1 MTEDLSRALDEC
13 MASMRR
19 GADIEACVAR
29 YPHMRGELQ
38 QLLETAVT
46 VSTAPKVVPSS
57 EFRGASKAR
66 LLSRIRED
74 SIHARAERPRQSGSP
89 FGALG
94 ALLGSVAEAVLPSGG
109 ITVRATSAL
118 LVAMAGLLIVYSV
131 FTFLPQQSSLTSQ
144 GTVSVLSGHVSVQ
157 DPSSGIWRDAED
169 GMVVDIGMRVR
180 TGQDSNAMLTFFDG
194 STIRLEGDS
203 DIQVEQIVRAEG
215 QSTEIILKQWL
226 GRTWSRVAK
235 KADPASK
242 YEIQTPSAYALVRG
256 TLFEVEVGEDG
267 STVVRTIEGLV
278 SVGAQSQEVE
288 VSAGQ
293 TTSVS
298 IGNPPIEPASIPAA
312 DNELLITVSMPAV
325 ASVSD
330 PGQASTGYLP
340 NGLSFNQI
348 TGSQSS
354 SPTEGDQVIRIPSPE
369 AGLYRVVLRGVGDG
383 TTNVSVEGISGGET
397 IFKQENSYEVTNGSG
412 WALGVELEL
421 RNGQISDISVSD
433 AEPLTDQTYEDV
445 VTTGLE
451 AASLVPIETPE
462 GWEDDPV
469 VVKPTYGLT
478 VTSGSRGAVT
488 VPGEGTFPY
497 AADTVVEL
505 IATPDDGYD
514 FINWRGN
521 VGDPVSAVTTVNVSQ
536 DQEVS
541 ARFAEK
547 IHVLS
552 IVSRGGGTVTEPGE
566 SISLRGTGAVVTL
579 VATPGVGWE
588 FDSWTGN
595 VADPSSPTTTIT
607 MRHAETVIAVFVPS
621 R

>member
-13 MASMRR
+13 MTLMRR

-29 YPHMRGELQ
+29 YPHIRGQLL

-46 VSTAPKVVPSS
+46 VSTSPKVVPSS
-57 EFRGASKAR
+57 EFRRTSKAR

-74 SIHARAERPRQSGSP
+74 SIHARAERPRQSESP

-109 ITVRATSAL
+109 LTVRATSAL
-118 LVAMAGLLIVYSV
+118 LVAMAALLVVYSV
-131 FTFLPQQSSLTSQ
+131 FTFLPQQSSLSSQ

-157 DPSSGIWRDAED
+157 DPSTGIWRDAED
-169 GMVVDIGMRVR
+169 GMVVDTGMRVR

-203 DIQVEQIVRAEG
+203 DVQVERIVRADG
-215 QSTEIILKQWL
+215 QSTEIVLKQWL

-242 YEIQTPSAYALVRG
+242 YEIQTPSTYALVRG
-256 TLFEVEVGEDG
+256 TLFEVEVDEDG

-278 SVGAQSQEVE
+278 SVGAQGQAVE

-293 TTSVS
+293 ATSVS
-298 IGNPPIEPASIPAA
+298 IGEFPVEPAPIPAA

-330 PGQASTGYLP
+330 PGQAGTGYLP
-340 NGLSFNQI
+340 SGMAFNQI

-354 SPTEGDQVIRIPSPE
+354 SPTEGDQVIRIPRPE
-369 AGLYRVVLRGVGDG
+369 AGLYHVILRGVGDG
-383 TTNVSVEGISGGET
+383 TTNVSVEGVSGGES
-397 IFKQENSYEVTNGSG
+397 IFKQVGSYEVTNGSG
-412 WALGVELEL
+412 WVLGVGLEL
-421 RNGQISDISVSD
+421 RNGRISDISVSD
-433 AEPLTDQTYEDV
+433 IEPLTDQTYEDV
-445 VTTGLE
+445 VTTKLE
-451 AASLVPIETPE
+451 AASLVPIEPPE
-462 GWEDDPV
+462 GWEDPV

-478 VTSGSRGAVT
+478 VTSGNGGAVT
-488 VPGEGTFPY
+488 VPGEGTFTY
-497 AADTVVEL
+497 ASDAVVEL
-505 IATPDDGYD
+505 IARPDEGYD
-514 FINWRGN
+514 FINWT
-521 VGDPVSAVTTVNVSQ
+521 GDVDNPLSAVTTVNVSR
-536 DQEVS
+536 DQAVS

-547 IHVLS
+547 IHVLT
-552 IVSRGGGTVTEPGE
+552 IVSRGGGTVPEPGE
-566 SISLRGTGAVVTL
+566 SISMRGTRAVVTL
-579 VATPGVGWE
+579 VANPDVGWE

-595 VADPSSPTTTIT
+595 VADPTSPTTTIT
-607 MRHAETVIAVFVPS
+607 MRHAETVIAVFVP
-621 R
+621 RR